1 MITDTPPH
9 NIQSLVKGNNSLTA
23 KAIFVKIELDLPL
36 LIRNHIFKFQN
47 PMLNDFLSIIRKRK
61 YYSKFGKKNS
71 NSLTA
76 KAIFLKIE
84 LDFPLLI
91 KKPQH
96 M

>member
-1 MITDTPPH
+1 
-9 NIQSLVKGNNSLTA
+9 
-23 KAIFVKIELDLPL
+23 
-36 LIRNHIFKFQN
+36 
-47 PMLNDFLSIIRKRK
+47 MLNDFLSIIRKRK

-91 KKPQH
+91 KKTQH